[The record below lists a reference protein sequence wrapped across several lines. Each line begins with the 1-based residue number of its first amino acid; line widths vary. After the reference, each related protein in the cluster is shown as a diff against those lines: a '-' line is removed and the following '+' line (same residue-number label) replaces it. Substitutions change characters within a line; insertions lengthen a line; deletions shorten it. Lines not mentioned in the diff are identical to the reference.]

1 MRHSPVSGNAQLEH
15 RIGASEQINR
25 QLNTV
30 GGSMTLETGVHRSMG
45 RGINT
50 DWRIREGSVSAGI
63 RCSICIRT
71 CLHPSDLIDSL
82 CPAAA
87 GIFESEGLF

>member
-1 MRHSPVSGNAQLEH
+1 
-15 RIGASEQINR
+15 
-25 QLNTV
+25 
-30 GGSMTLETGVHRSMG
+30 MTLEAGVHKSMG

-63 RCSICIRT
+63 QRSISVRT
-71 CLHPSDLIDSL
+71 CLHPLDLIDSS

-87 GIFESEGLF
+87 GIFGSEGLF